1 MGKQFSQM
9 SLSILI
15 VLNSVSIVIDFLV
28 VITIRNKLNLVS
40 AYLCKTINTAD

>member
-1 MGKQFSQM
+1 MGEQFSQM